1 MTFHKKRTNKRHL
14 GSKRHMSRAKKMSRS
29 KKGGFDDEEM
39 NGDMNE
45 VGDPKFDRDI
55 DDIETGLTDADRAE
69 SRAEADAE
77 SMESGTTM
85 YSPEIKGDK
94 IKGDE
99 IKGDEIKGDEMVGGK
114 AKKSRRHSKK
124 RKAHKTHKRRHA
136 RKHSKSHKKK

>member
-29 KKGGFDDEEM
+29 RKGGFGDEET
-39 NGDMNE
+39 NEMNE
-45 VGDPKFDRDI
+45 TNEEGDPKFDRDI
-55 DDIETGLTDADRAE
+55 EMGLTDKDMAE
-69 SRAEADAE
+69 SSAEADAE

-85 YSPEIKGDK
+85 YSPEIKGD
-94 IKGDE
+94 
-99 IKGDEIKGDEMVGGK
+99 EMAGGK
-114 AKKSRRHSKK
+114 AKKGRRHSKK

>member
-29 KKGGFDDEEM
+29 RKGGFGDEEM
-39 NGDMNE
+39 KEMNE

-55 DDIETGLTDADRAE
+55 EMGLTDADMAE
-69 SRAEADAE
+69 SSAEADAE
-77 SMESGTTM
+77 SMESGSSM
-85 YSPEIKGDK
+85 YSP
-94 IKGDE
+94 
-99 IKGDEIKGDEMVGGK
+99 EIKGDEMVGGK

>member
-29 KKGGFDDEEM
+29 KKGGFDDEET
-39 NGDMNE
+39 NEMNE
-45 VGDPKFDRDI
+45 VGDPKFDRD
-55 DDIETGLTDADRAE
+55 DIEMGLTDADRAE

-85 YSPEIKGDK
+85 FSP
-94 IKGDE
+94 
-99 IKGDEIKGDEMVGGK
+99 EIKGDEMVGGK

>member
-29 KKGGFDDEEM
+29 KKGGFDDEET
-39 NGDMNE
+39 NETNE
-45 VGDPKFDRDI
+45 VGDPKFDRD
-55 DDIETGLTDADRAE
+55 DIEMGLTDNDVAE
-69 SRAEADAE
+69 SRAEEDAE
-77 SMESGTTM
+77 RMESGTTM
-85 YSPEIKGDK
+85 YSP
-94 IKGDE
+94 
-99 IKGDEIKGDEMVGGK
+99 EIKGDEMVGGK

>member
-1 MTFHKKRTNKRHL
+1 
-14 GSKRHMSRAKKMSRS
+14 MSGAKKMSRS
-29 KKGGFDDEEM
+29 KKGGFDDEET

-45 VGDPKFDRDI
+45 VGDPKFDRDL
-55 DDIETGLTDADRAE
+55 ELGLTDDNMAE

-85 YSPEIKGDK
+85 YSPE
-94 IKGDE
+94 E
-99 IKGDEIKGDEMVGGK
+99 KGDEMVGGK

>member
-1 MTFHKKRTNKRHL
+1 MTFHKKRTNKRRL
-14 GSKRHMSRAKKMSRS
+14 SPKRKMSRS

-45 VGDPKFDRDI
+45 VGDPQFDRDL
-55 DDIETGLTDADRAE
+55 EMGLTDANMAE

-85 YSPEIKGDK
+85 YSPEIKGD
-94 IKGDE
+94 
-99 IKGDEIKGDEMVGGK
+99 EMVGGK
-114 AKKSRRHSKK
+114 AKKSRRHSMK
-124 RKAHKTHKRRHA
+124 RKAHKTHKKRHA

>member
-29 KKGGFDDEEM
+29 KKGGFDDEET
-39 NGDMNE
+39 NEMNE
-45 VGDPKFDRDI
+45 VGDPTTSKRDL
-55 DDIETGLTDADRAE
+55 ELGLTPRDEEELRAE
-69 SRAEADAE
+69 EDAE
-77 SMESGTTM
+77 RMESGTTM
-85 YSPEIKGDK
+85 FSPK
-94 IKGDE
+94 IP
-99 IKGDEIKGDEMVGGK
+99 GDEMVGGK